1 MTEPSEVHH
10 AREGGAE
17 QSPARAR
24 DARLPDA
31 LRLGPVRLQI
41 RDLERSLGFYTRVLG
56 LEARLVD
63 GSTAAL
69 HAEQEEEPLIEL
81 VADPGTRP
89 VRAHSRLGLYHYAIL
104 LPDRAALG
112 RFLEHVARTGTRIG
126 ASDHLVSEAIYLSD
140 PDGLGIEV
148 YADRP
153 RSAWRWADGQLAM
166 ATEPLDTN
174 AVLAAARGET
184 WTAMPRGT
192 RMGHVHLHVGDIET
206 ASRFYHGALGFDRTV
221 WGYPGAL
228 FLSAGGYHHHLGV
241 NTWARGAPPASA
253 DDARLLE
260 WRIVLPV
267 RDDAAAVAHRL
278 TSHGF
283 DATRDGGG
291 WIAADPWGT
300 RLRVAA

>member
-1 MTEPSEVHH
+1 MTESNDAGH
-10 AREGGAE
+10 ARERAGE
-17 QSPARAR
+17 QTAAQPR
-24 DARLPDA
+24 DAGLPDA

-41 RDLERSLGFYTRVLG
+41 RDLERSIAFYTRVLG
-56 LEARLVD
+56 LEARVVD
-63 GSTAAL
+63 GSAVTL
-69 HAEQEEEPLIEL
+69 HAEREEEPLIEL
-81 VADPGTRP
+81 VADAATRP
-89 VRAHSRLGLYHYAIL
+89 VRAHSRLGLYHYAIV

-112 RFLEHVARTGTRIG
+112 RFLEHIVRTGTRIG

-153 RSAWRWADGQLAM
+153 RSAWRWTGGQLAM
-166 ATEPLDTN
+166 ATEPLDTD
-174 AVLAAARGET
+174 AVIAAARGET

-192 RMGHVHLHVGDIET
+192 RMGHVHLHVGDLDS
-206 ASRFYHGALGFDRTV
+206 ASRFYHGALGFDRIV

-241 NTWARGAPPASA
+241 NTWARGASPAGP

-260 WRIVLPV
+260 WRIVLPSP
-267 RDDAAAVAHRL
+267 DDARAVADRL
-278 TSHGF
+278 ASQGF
-283 DATRDGGG
+283 DAVRDGAG

-300 RLRVAA
+300 PLRLAA